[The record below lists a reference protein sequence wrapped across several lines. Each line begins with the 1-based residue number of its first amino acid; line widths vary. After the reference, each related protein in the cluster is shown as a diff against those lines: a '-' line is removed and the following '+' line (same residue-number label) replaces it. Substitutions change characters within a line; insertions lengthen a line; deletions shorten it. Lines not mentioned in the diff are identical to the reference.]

1 MDMNGNGLNG
11 NERNASEMSFGPFS
25 VQRRQM
31 RVFGALTFA
40 LGAIIMGFMAWHSA
54 ASGEA
59 DTWHAVIADVIDGFL
74 WRGLTAAAI
83 AIMAIN
89 AWEAKM
95 GKINP
100 LAIMGT
106 GSGPK
111 WWRDRIEYADKR
123 VDEAKAEMKAEFDE
137 TLKAKVA
144 EAEARGRELGRREER
159 RAREAEDQRQ

>member
-11 NERNASEMSFGPFS
+11 GERNATDVSFGPFS

-59 DTWHAVIADVIDGFL
+59 ETWHAIIADVIDGFL

-83 AIMAIN
+83 AIMGIN
-89 AWEAKM
+89 TWEAKM

-100 LAIMGT
+100 LAILGT

-111 WWRDRIEYADKR
+111 WWRDRIEYADER
-123 VDEAKAEMKAEFDE
+123 VAEAKAEFEE
-137 TLKAKVA
+137 TLKVKLA

-159 RAREAEDQRQ
+159 RAREAEDQRE